1 MKVVAKTDKGLVRE
15 NNQDAYSVGELPG
28 EVAWAVVCDGMGGAA
43 GGNIASTLAVKVISE
58 KITSCY
64 NEKMRDASI
73 KNLLDSAITAANIE
87 VFDMAYAHP
96 ELSGMGTTVVCAI
109 VRGNDVFIAH
119 AGDSRAYLVSKNDI
133 IRIKEYDSLFDIYIL
148 RKYFIYGGWH
158 YEPR

>member
-28 EVAWAVVCDGMGGAA
+28 EVTWAVVCDGMGGAA

-109 VRGNDVFIAH
+109 VRGSDVFIAH

-133 IRIKEYDSLFDIYIL
+133 KQITTDHCKR
-148 RKYFIYGGWH
+148 
-158 YEPR
+158 